1 MPSLVLSIIIII
13 VILVIV
19 MSIYNYFNNNKEHY
33 EPLFPLYAIK
43 MIPSKTVD
51 DMARHVKL
59 NKAGGIDFVS
69 MTQRVYDQVS
79 MTAPLNSKKIKC
91 PDFIDKYITLGTN
104 NYCWI

>member
-69 MTQRVYDQVS
+69 MT
-79 MTAPLNSKKIKC
+79 APLNSKKIKC